1 MKRKRTNKHIAKKI
15 KSHKTIRDSF
25 PFSYDYEK
33 ALFFIKDTSEYIKMI
48 QLSAVNIFGLSKDDQ
63 YDYISAFQHIFTA
76 RCGQIFSYEIGADID
91 GYLDEIDD
99 LQSMIDYTNE
109 QDLMRYEVLEHDKQQ
124 LANTAREMSLIDRA
138 FILILKDT
146 DIDRL
151 DNKVSEVIRSIS
163 NLLPCKLLSILE
175 QTKIIYNYY
184 NPYTSSFDG
193 AFFDVLG
200 NDIIDYICPTV
211 MEKANDGLKKTI
223 CIDGIYT
230 KELFVYSY
238 TATPIFAYLSYLTM
252 MPDVDFSLHFEQTE
266 GDQLSKQLNKTHKT
280 LTRSYNKESD
290 TTAKASIQKQL
301 LDIEKIISKMTGSD
315 YRPLSFFVSLRIKNT
330 DLDDLKRQISDI
342 KNYARDI
349 NITLREG
356 IQEQTKLLHTTAPI
370 CNNCLL

>member
-1 MKRKRTNKHIAKKI
+1 
-15 KSHKTIRDSF
+15 
-25 PFSYDYEK
+25 
-33 ALFFIKDTSEYIKMI
+33 MI
-48 QLSAVNIFGLSKDDQ
+48 QLSAVNIFGLSRDDQ

-193 AFFDVLG
+193 AFL
-200 NDIIDYICPTV
+200 
-211 MEKANDGLKKTI
+211 M
-223 CIDGIYT
+223 
-230 KELFVYSY
+230 S
-238 TATPIFAYLSYLTM
+238 
-252 MPDVDFSLHFEQTE
+252 
-266 GDQLSKQLNKTHKT
+266 
-280 LTRSYNKESD
+280 
-290 TTAKASIQKQL
+290 
-301 LDIEKIISKMTGSD
+301 
-315 YRPLSFFVSLRIKNT
+315 
-330 DLDDLKRQISDI
+330 
-342 KNYARDI
+342 
-349 NITLREG
+349 
-356 IQEQTKLLHTTAPI
+356 
-370 CNNCLL
+370 